1 MSNYGSYLQIQMHN
15 LSNFLS
21 LWGFRSLEMT
31 SLLCKRQSLHPR
43 LHLGACLS
51 GETYTWF
58 EFLVISVRSVAI
70 ALL

>member
-1 MSNYGSYLQIQMHN
+1 MNSYGSSLQMQMHN

-43 LHLGACLS
+43 LCLGARLC
-51 GETYTWF
+51 GETYVWF
-58 EFLVISVRSVAI
+58 EFLVISVRSLAR